1 MWLLLART
9 RGVAT
14 VVGGVLLA
22 IAIMGLIAFAVLML
36 DRVSQLENT
45 MSQIA
50 AEKVASRLQ
59 AESIVGWWWVGPPH
73 TSPNNLIVHLESRA
87 SQAVA
92 VTGVAIVWSDGTHTI
107 VDRENGS
114 LAALGITAT
123 ITYRDGTSSSLDG
136 FPIGLPPGAQLDIVF
151 NGYAAAR
158 KPVTVSVSLSGPTLS
173 VSAISL
179 KNYTEVYGAGA
190 GNATPPLAASLL
202 ANMLHAAG
210 EWTVTWRGAVE
221 GASIVEGLASVLSY
235 TIVNGTYVS
244 GTTASLETRD
254 NDVLV
259 VNGVLTRITQ
269 LGILS
274 DNLIYATNFSRDV
287 ISSGEWTT
295 VRGSWIWDP
304 TVGISDGGLS
314 GYSASVAPAIIYPT
328 QISLASTT
336 TYYIMAHVY
345 PTICLSGIDFDVV
358 GITLYDSL
366 NDNAYMI
373 GLDCDSIFNIIIGQ
387 YTLISKWTGAFSYI
401 DYRLANSG
409 FGLWNAYLVRYDS
422 TNGLIAV
429 EHYTPLS
436 SDSLQVF
443 DTSIRPNIA
452 GLVVYYP
459 SNQAYF
465 DNFIVSKANPR
476 WLNVTVVVNGSP
488 VGSGWTVELY
498 NGTGDLV
505 ATATT
510 DSTGTASLDVLW
522 QPIVWRA
529 TLKIYDPANTLQA
542 VVRASDFGLVNLYGG
557 NAYEVSIDD
566 VYSVVLSVESQVPTS
581 ILSDLAGAS
590 VWYVFSVN
598 ASANYFVQAYDWVQD
613 TWSILAS
620 GTYTPPVTVNAN
632 ASIGSSYVNPVN
644 GSVLIKLVVYS
655 TQPLQVSVDVLN
667 SVYKYYTYTVFD
679 ALLVGV
685 GGTSLVDVYSYT
697 SGGLVYMYSIN
708 VGSVFNGSTLIA
720 YDPVGRRL
728 VLANTSGIYVG
739 LLSAQPGFGLV
750 VSDCNTVP
758 GPAALEVVN
767 TTSNSYAIV
776 VKSDGGY
783 CVVDLSTNTTVA
795 SGVVGVS
802 GCSLALAPPQTYI
815 ASARDP
821 GSLAV
826 FLVGYCT
833 NTGQAVLVRG
843 VLQGSTVS
851 WSTLSAL
858 PGSRSVGLVAEDSS
872 TLWLILSG
880 GSLYK
885 VYYNTT
891 LGSWSYT
898 LANVSIPF
906 TPIDPG
912 DRLEVLDATS
922 LVFVRADYTNEIWR
936 IPKS

>member
-1 MWLLLART
+1 MWLLPART

-50 AEKVASRLQ
+50 AEKAASRLQ

-114 LAALGITAT
+114 LAALGVAAT
-123 ITYRDGTSSSLDG
+123 ITYRDGTSSSLDS

-190 GNATPPLAASLL
+190 GNVTLPPSASLL
-202 ANMLHAAG
+202 ANMPHAAG
-210 EWTVTWRGAVE
+210 EWTVTWRGTVE
-221 GASIVEGLASVLSY
+221 GASTVEGLATVLSY

-259 VNGVLTRITQ
+259 VDSVHTRITQ
-269 LGILS
+269 LRVLS
-274 DNLIYATNFSRDV
+274 NNLIYATNFSRDV
-287 ISSGEWTT
+287 ISSGEWAT
-295 VRGSWIWDP
+295 VRASWTWDP
-304 TVGISDGGLS
+304 TVGLSNGGLQ
-314 GYSASVAPAIIYPT
+314 GDSASTLPIVAYPST
-328 QISLASTT
+328 QSLPSQ
-336 TYYIMAHVY
+336 YYVMAHVY
-345 PTICLSGIDFDVV
+345 PASCEVWGFDEFAA
-358 GITLYDSL
+358 IALYDSL
-366 NDNAYMI
+366 NDYMYLIGVECDPGTGTDDATISIWQGSYSTVNQDYNVFEAY
-373 GLDCDSIFNIIIGQ
+373 GV
-387 YTLISKWTGAFSYI
+387 
-401 DYRLANSG
+401 
-409 FGLWNAYLVRYDS
+409 WNAYIVFYDS
-422 TNGLIAV
+422 GTGYIRAEYYNNFYS
-429 EHYTPLS
+429 YTLDAYDTRVAP
-436 SDSLQVF
+436 QV
-443 DTSIRPNIA
+443 A
-452 GLVVYYP
+452 GLAIYGDTYL
-459 SNQAYF
+459 AYF
-465 DNFIVSKANPR
+465 DNFIISSAYPR
-476 WLNVTVVVNGSP
+476 WLNVTIVVNGSP

-557 NAYEVSIDD
+557 NVYEVSIDD

-581 ILSDLAGAS
+581 VLSDLAGVS

-598 ASANYFVQAYDWVQD
+598 TSANYFVQAYNWVQD
-613 TWSILAS
+613 TWTILAS
-620 GTYTPPVTVNAN
+620 GTYTPPGIVGAN
-632 ASIGSSYVNPVN
+632 ISIGSSYVNSVN

-667 SVYKYYTYTVFD
+667 AVYKYYIYTVFD

-697 SGGLVYMYSIN
+697 SGSLAYMYSIN
-708 VGSVFNGSTLIA
+708 VGSSFNGSTLIA
-720 YDPVGRRL
+720 YDPIGKRL

-750 VSDCNTVP
+750 ASDCNTVP
-758 GPAALEVVN
+758 GPAILEVVN
-767 TTSNSYAIV
+767 TTSNSYAVV

-795 SGVVGVS
+795 SGVVGIA

-821 GSLAV
+821 GGLAV

-833 NTGQAVLVRG
+833 NTGQAVLVQG

-872 TLWLILSG
+872 TLWLMLSG

-898 LANVSIPF
+898 LANVSMPF

-912 DRLEVLDATS
+912 DRLENLDATS